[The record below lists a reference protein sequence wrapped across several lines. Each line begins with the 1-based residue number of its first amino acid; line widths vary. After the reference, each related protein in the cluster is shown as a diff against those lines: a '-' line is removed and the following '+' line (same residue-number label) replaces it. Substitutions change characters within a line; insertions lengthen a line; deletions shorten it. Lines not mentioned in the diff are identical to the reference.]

1 MNYAKIKKNSTANWV
16 GISVSLY
23 CQGCEFKCPH
33 CFNKETWNPEG
44 GKPFT
49 DEVKKAM
56 FEELKKSYYDALVL
70 LGGELFTS
78 STLTLIAK
86 ANKSATWCQVFKN
99 WATVY
104 FGNLIGALFVVLI
117 IFVGRTYMNFGTEWG
132 HVILNTAL
140 HKIEHI
146 YPSDGSGLYA
156 YFRGFL
162 YPIFYDIRYSRIF

>member
-1 MNYAKIKKNSTANWV
+1 MV
-16 GISVSLY
+16 
-23 CQGCEFKCPH
+23 
-33 CFNKETWNPEG
+33 
-44 GKPFT
+44 
-49 DEVKKAM
+49 
-56 FEELKKSYYDALVL
+56 VL

-162 YPIFYDIRYSRIF
+162 EAMCLGIVCNIMVCVAVWLSWGGKSITDKILIMIFPIGMFVASGFEHSVANMFMIPMGIVLQEDIIILHMDGE

>member
-49 DEVKKAM
+49 DEVKKTM

-70 LGGELFTS
+70 LGGEPTHRNNIE
-78 STLTLIAK
+78 TMTQIAK
-86 ANKSATWCQVFKN
+86 EFKDLFPNKTLVMFTGNVFEKIKN
-99 WATVY
+99 YEILNYLDYMIDGRFKQELYSPLLRFRGSSNQRIIDVQKS
-104 FGNLIGALFVVLI
+104 LIQ
-117 IFVGRTYMNFGTEWG
+117 NQ
-132 HVILNTAL
+132 VILAT
-140 HKIEHI
+140 E
-146 YPSDGSGLYA
+146 
-156 YFRGFL
+156 
-162 YPIFYDIRYSRIF
+162 FYEVN